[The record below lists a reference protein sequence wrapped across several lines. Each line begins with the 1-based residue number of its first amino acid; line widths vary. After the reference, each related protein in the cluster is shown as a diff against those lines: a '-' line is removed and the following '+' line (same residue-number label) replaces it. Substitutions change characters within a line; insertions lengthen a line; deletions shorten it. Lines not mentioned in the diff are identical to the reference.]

1 MPIKSPTLTSSEP
14 GHVKRMLI
22 DVRPGS
28 TPNPQSIAATAR
40 ALTARLQKESMSQ
53 KTLILT
59 GK

>member
-1 MPIKSPTLTSSEP
+1 MPTKSPTRSASEV

-40 ALTARLQKESMSQ
+40 ALTERIQRDAH
-53 KTLILT
+53 T
-59 GK
+59 GQFQVIKK